1 MKTYKVDIKEFRNA
15 NKMTQSAF
23 ADYLGVKQSF
33 IANMESG
40 RDKIPDKYIR
50 KILDDPNI
58 DSSMIQVVDSEEDIT
73 IPRNVFEKISQL
85 IETVSSQQNTIS
97 DQNRIMSRL
106 VEDNHRI
113 LSIKYPDMEADV
125 RPPIVSDAEKPYQE

>member
-15 NKMTQSAF
+15 NKMTQNAF

-58 DSSMIQVVDSEEDIT
+58 DSSMIQVVDSEDDIT

-113 LSIKYPDMEADV
+113 LSIKYPDMEADS
-125 RPPIVSDAEKPYQE
+125 RPTIVSDAESPYQE

>member
-1 MKTYKVDIKEFRNA
+1 MKTYKFDIKEFRA
-15 NKMTQSAF
+15 SNKMTQSAL

-50 KILDDPNI
+50 KILEDPNI
-58 DSSMIQVVDSEEDIT
+58 NSSMIQVEDSEEDIT
-73 IPRNVFEKISQL
+73 IPLKVFEQISQL
-85 IETVSSQQNTIS
+85 IKTVNSQQNTIS
-97 DQNRIMSRL
+97 DHTRIMSRL

-113 LSIKYPDMEADV
+113 LSIKYPDMEADS
-125 RPPIVSDAEKPYQE
+125 RPTIVSDAKSPYQE